1 MRKHIE
7 VGTGIAYG
15 NDSCQAGFEAASQAL
30 SKIKK
35 YKPTLVLLFSSTKFD
50 IPQVTQGVA
59 SVTGDCPMVGTSGV
73 REICQTPAS
82 DSVVVTIF
90 ASPHLS
96 VEVGVSEG
104 VSIDWER
111 TALKALP
118 KGETAAY
125 FHGEQNLGR
134 PYYFSHP
141 SSGISPVF
149 TLLFSPGMTL
159 NQPSLS
165 HEIHT
170 FLRRRTLGR
179 IPIVGGSSSSS
190 DPSLHNYQIANGKVY
205 EDAVVLAVV
214 ETDLL
219 FGIGVAHGFR
229 PTRNRAVVTRA
240 QGHIVYELDDQPAI
254 EACARLMGLKPEELK
269 RTPIWF
275 SRMPFGNADAY
286 GQHHL
291 LVPERV
297 LEDGSIQFA
306 PSMESMEAITL
317 MEMDPDKTGMAAHE
331 AVGKAME
338 IGHFKDP
345 AAIVVFSCSLRHHLD
360 NLTADEEMKGIVNQG
375 RSTPL
380 SGFLSFGEYGITDEG
395 LPIYCNQSIVA
406 LVISNDL
413 DKSAITARRNANL
426 LRDIDLQLK
435 RKIIELSAFRQAN
448 EVKFESHNWKKQLNE
463 ISQSIKNL
471 TGAREVNFKL
481 KFDGM
486 KGDPLN
492 SAKGSLGRNVI
503 RLPLMSLG
511 EHLGYVELCGKI
523 RMKSLDIASS
533 VCGLLAMGIH
543 RFLMDEK
550 LRDQTKEFETLHN
563 IAREIVIAQDYRTV
577 LAKISLE
584 IKRYMGA
591 DLFSLWLDG
600 GNLKPRC
607 EESDFDDQ
615 NLDHS
620 DLVNQVVESMQIQ
633 EKQVAKG
640 FFLGVPL
647 VFKEQLKGVLVLSF
661 SGSKDDIHPRIE
673 FLKHLSINLAAMI
686 EIYELEKSST
696 LVREI
701 HHRVKNNLQIIASL
715 LNLQKRRIQDEA
727 LKEAIGNSIRRIMSI
742 ALVHETLCEKNI
754 GHVDAATLVQTL
766 SKLVIQEMTST
777 DQEVRVLI
785 EGAPALMLSSQQA
798 TNLALIL
805 NELLNNALR
814 HGLQGMAK
822 GEIHICLT
830 EENGKVLL
838 SVRDNGKGLP
848 ENFDIKKHNGLGLQ
862 LISTIAKNEFGG
874 EFFLEDMER
883 GLSAKFIFPRHR
895 LSIQ

>member
-1 MRKHIE
+1 MRKYIE
-7 VGTGIAYG
+7 VGAGVAYG
-15 NDSCQAGFEAASQAL
+15 DNSYQAGFEAASQAS
-30 SKIKK
+30 SKLKK
-35 YKPTLVLLFSSTKFD
+35 YKPTLVILFSSTKFD
-50 IPQVTQGVA
+50 LPQVTQGVA
-59 SVTGDCPMVGTSGV
+59 SVTGDCSMVGTSSV

-90 ASPHLS
+90 ASPYLT
-96 VEVGVSEG
+96 VEVGVGEE
-104 VSIDWER
+104 VSIDWKK
-111 TALKALP
+111 AILKALP
-118 KGETAAY
+118 KGKTAAY
-125 FHGEQNLGR
+125 FHEEQKLGR

-149 TLLFSPGMTL
+149 ALLFSPGMTS

-170 FLRRRTLGR
+170 FLRRRTLSR

-190 DPSLHNYQIANGKVY
+190 DPSLRNYQIANGKVY

-219 FGIGVAHGFR
+219 FGIGLAHGFR
-229 PTRNRAVVTRA
+229 PTRNCAIVTRA
-240 QGHIVYELDDQPAI
+240 QGHIVYELDDQPAV

-269 RTPIWF
+269 RAPIWF

-297 LEDGSIQFA
+297 LEDGHIQFA
-306 PSMESMEAITL
+306 PIMESMEAITL
-317 MEMDPDKTGMAAHE
+317 MEIDPDRIGKAAHE

-338 IGHFKDP
+338 IGHLKNP
-345 AAIVVFSCSLRHHLD
+345 AAIVVFSCSLRHHLND
-360 NLTADEEMKGIVNQG
+360 FAADEEMKGIIEQG
-375 RSTPL
+375 RLVPL
-380 SGFLSFGEYGITDEG
+380 TGFLSFGEYGITGEG
-395 LPIYCNQSIVA
+395 LPIYCNQSIIA
-406 LVISNDL
+406 LVISNEL

-463 ISQSIKNL
+463 ISQNIKNL

-486 KGDPLN
+486 KGDLFD
-492 SAKGSLGRNVI
+492 SAKGALSRNVI

-511 EHLGYVELCGKI
+511 EHLGYVEFCGKLRI
-523 RMKSLDIASS
+523 KSLDIASS
-533 VCGLLAMGIH
+533 ICDLLAMGIH

-563 IAREIVIAQDYRTV
+563 IARETVITQDYRTV
-577 LAKISLE
+577 LVKISLE

-591 DLFSLWLDG
+591 KLFSLWLDRG
-600 GNLKPRC
+600 TLKPRC
-607 EESDFDDQ
+607 EESDFDDP

-620 DLVNQVVESMQIQ
+620 DLVNQVVESRQIH
-633 EKQVAKG
+633 EKEVGKSLL
-640 FFLGVPL
+640 LGLPL
-647 VFKEQLKGVLVLSF
+647 IFKEQLKGVLLLSF
-661 SGSKDDIHPRIE
+661 SGSKDGVHPRIE

-701 HHRVKNNLQIIASL
+701 HHRLKNNLQIIASL
-715 LNLQKRRIQDEA
+715 LNLQKRRIQDDA
-727 LKEAIGNSIRRIMSI
+727 LREAIENSIRRIMSI

-754 GHVDAATLVQTL
+754 GYVDAATLVQTL
-766 SKLVIQEMTST
+766 SKLVIQDMTGT

-785 EGAPALMLSSQQA
+785 EGAPVLMLSSQQA

-822 GEIHICLT
+822 GEIHIGLT

-848 ENFDIKKHNGLGLQ
+848 ENFDIKKQNGLGLQ
-862 LISTIAKNEFGG
+862 LISTIAKNEFAG
-874 EFFLEDMER
+874 EFFFEKMEQ
-883 GLSAKFIFPRHR
+883 GLNAKFVFARNR